1 MKNRTYNRCSQI
13 VSTVRRVF
21 AGETDREHSNIAL
34 DRPASSSA
42 GVRPAPRDQSLMP
55 SKQRRRRDDER
66 LPAGGREQA
75 AGRCQEE
82 PVNGPDRRPT
92 DLAAQ
97 HRELVS

>member
-42 GVRPAPRDQSLMP
+42 VYVQRLATNDVDAIEAASPA
-55 SKQRRRRDDER
+55 
-66 LPAGGREQA
+66 
-75 AGRCQEE
+75 
-82 PVNGPDRRPT
+82 
-92 DLAAQ
+92 
-97 HRELVS
+97 